1 MKRRASGH
9 NRGRA
14 PVGVDVG
21 QPSKVMEFYEQL
33 GFRDHPFAHT
43 NADEEPLLEH
53 YFVPPPF
60 FAGVIGD
67 PAHPTPTI
75 VLAPRG
81 AGKSAQRRQLE
92 LWCASNAVLAVTY
105 DRFEFGAGQT
115 LAEVS
120 LPYHIRN
127 ILTRVLITY
136 LSYLSEW
143 PDLLR
148 NVSKDEK
155 RLLSIFAHS
164 YLGDLTGLRL
174 QEILN
179 DSKSLPQK
187 FRKFWSDHVGVLES
201 VVNVLLRNYGLE
213 TIDLPD
219 LRQEEKRL
227 AETYKHQ
234 LEVLASLVQRIGFRS
249 IYILIDKADESEK
262 TGNDAEATYLLLRPL
277 LTDLELLALKGYGF
291 KFFVWDQI
299 LPYFRKDARPD
310 RVTQHTLTWT
320 RNTLETVLSKRLRA
334 FSDQRISSFSSLLAS
349 DPGYQVDAV
358 ICLLAN
364 RSPRNVIRMC
374 DKILAVQAELDA
386 TAIKITPQAIERGI
400 DMYCAQVSEELYGA
414 DVAKDLQRAG
424 RELFT
429 INYLA
434 SEVFKTAHENT
445 SRNRVG
451 AWQNAGLVKQVG
463 SVAVSEA
470 RRPLNFYY
478 VADPAMVRL
487 IHRAIPLEQFV
498 KDRWIP
504 CSHCGADNLMNIELV
519 PDKNDAL
526 CHECGRNLL

>member
-1 MKRRASGH
+1 
-9 NRGRA
+9 
-14 PVGVDVG
+14 
-21 QPSKVMEFYEQL
+21 MEFYKQI

-43 NADEEPLLEH
+43 NADEEPWLEQ
-53 YFVPPPF
+53 YFVSPPF
-60 FAGVIGD
+60 FSGVIGD
-67 PAHPTPTI
+67 PDHPTPVV

-92 LWCASNAVLAVTY
+92 IWSTGNAVLPVTY

-115 LAEVS
+115 LEDVT

-148 NVSKDEK
+148 NLSKDEK
-155 RLLSIFAHS
+155 RLLSIFAYS
-164 YLGDLTGLRL
+164 YLGDLTGLKL
-174 QEILN
+174 QDILN
-179 DSKSLPQK
+179 DLKSLPQK
-187 FRKFWSDHVGVLES
+187 FRKFWSEHVGILDT
-201 VVNVLLRNYGLE
+201 VVNVLLRSYGLE

-219 LRQEEKRL
+219 LKQEEKRL

-234 LEVLASLVQRIGFRS
+234 MEVLASLVQRIRFRS

-262 TGNDAEATYLLLRPL
+262 TGNNAENTYRLLRPL
-277 LTDLELLALKGYGF
+277 LTDLELLSLKGYGF

-320 RNTLETVLSKRLRA
+320 RQALETVLSKRMA
-334 FSDQRISSFSSLLAS
+334 VFSNQKIGSFSDLMDSN
-349 DPGYQVDAV
+349 PGYSVDAV

-364 RSPRNVIRMC
+364 RSPRNVIRIC
-374 DKILAVQAELDA
+374 EKILAVQAELDA
-386 TAIKITPQAIERGI
+386 GATKINPLAIERGI
-400 DMYCAQVSEELYGA
+400 DMYCAQVSVELYGA
-414 DVAKDLQRAG
+414 EVAKDLQRTG

-434 SEVFKTAHENT
+434 SQVFKTAHENT
-445 SRNRVG
+445 SRNKVG
-451 AWQNAGLVKQVG
+451 AWQKAGLIKQVG
-463 SVAVSEA
+463 SVVVPEA
-470 RRPLNFYY
+470 HRPLNFYY
-478 VADPAMVRL
+478 VTDPAMIRL
-487 IHRAIPLEQFV
+487 IHRTVPLEQFV

-504 CSHCGADNLMNIELV
+504 CPHCDADNLMNIELV
-519 PDKNDAL
+519 PEKNEAL
-526 CHECGRNLL
+526 CHECGRKLL